1 MISSPYY
8 YKVIPAMGYVTIEMD
23 VDDCPGVTNLEHV
36 SFTRKF
42 DNKEKTVREQ
52 SGGLFCHQK

>member
-1 MISSPYY
+1 
-8 YKVIPAMGYVTIEMD
+8 MGYVTIEMD